1 MVYPAQHQNSLLQ
14 SSRPEFFSQLPSSTL
29 SLTSI
34 NTASSPLAEALDF
47 RFVQDLGEE
56 GNLGA
61 LLAGFTG
68 PGWEK
73 EKDVLFSKFRSR
85 GFHTMLI
92 NQSHP
97 AGSSS
102 SDSEPQ
108 IDCGM
113 GVKMVNQALATSQL
127 FSSHRRSLLSV
138 ILLSPSGPSSLPK
151 IDQALATARLFSS
164 HRRPLLSLILLPPS
178 GPSSLPKIDQALSSL
193 LTASAGLK
201 DTMTIVTA
209 RSSSSPLLPLP
220 FFLLVPRQV

>member
-1 MVYPAQHQNSLLQ
+1 MLDGSYSVYPAQHQNPLLQ
-14 SSRPEFFSQLPSSTL
+14 SSRSEFFSQLPSSTL

-85 GFHTMLI
+85 GFHTMLM

-113 GVKMVNQALATSQL
+113 GVKMVNQALATAQ
-127 FSSHRRSLLSV
+127 
-138 ILLSPSGPSSLPK
+138 
-151 IDQALATARLFSS
+151 LFSS
-164 HRRPLLSLILLPPS
+164 HRRPLLSVILLPPS

-201 DTMTIVTA
+201 DTMTIVIA

>member
-1 MVYPAQHQNSLLQ
+1 MLDGSYLVYPAQHQNPLLQ
-14 SSRPEFFSQLPSSTL
+14 SSRSEFFSQLPSSTS
-29 SLTSI
+29 SLTST

-68 PGWEK
+68 PAWEK

-85 GFHTMLI
+85 GFHTMLM

-102 SDSEPQ
+102 PDSEPQ

-113 GVKMVNQALATSQL
+113 GVKMVNQALATSQ
-127 FSSHRRSLLSV
+127 
-138 ILLSPSGPSSLPK
+138 
-151 IDQALATARLFSS
+151 LFSS

-201 DTMTIVTA
+201 DTMTIVIA

-220 FFLLVPRQV
+220 FFLVVPRQV

>member
-1 MVYPAQHQNSLLQ
+1 MLDGSYLVFPTQHQNPLLQ
-14 SSRPEFFSQLPSSTL
+14 SSRSEFFSQLPSSTS

-47 RFVQDLGEE
+47 RFIQDLGEE

-73 EKDVLFSKFRSR
+73 EKDVLFSKFRSQ
-85 GFHTMLI
+85 GFHTMLM

-108 IDCGM
+108 LDCGM
-113 GVKMVNQALATSQL
+113 GVKMVNQALAAS
-127 FSSHRRSLLSV
+127 
-138 ILLSPSGPSSLPK
+138 
-151 IDQALATARLFSS
+151 RLFSS
-164 HRRPLLSLILLPPS
+164 HRRPQLSLILLPPS

-220 FFLLVPRQV
+220 FFLIVPRQV

>member
-1 MVYPAQHQNSLLQ
+1 MLITILEGSCTLGLSRTTNPLLQ
-14 SSRPEFFSQLPSSTL
+14 SSRSEFFSQLPSSTS

-56 GNLGA
+56 GNMGA

-68 PGWEK
+68 PAWEK

-92 NQSHP
+92 NQSQP

-113 GVKMVNQALATSQL
+113 GVKMLNQASATS
-127 FSSHRRSLLSV
+127 
-138 ILLSPSGPSSLPK
+138 
-151 IDQALATARLFSS
+151 RLFSS
-164 HRRPLLSLILLPPS
+164 HRRPQLSVILLPPS

>member
-1 MVYPAQHQNSLLQ
+1 MLITILDGSCTLGLSCTTNPLLQ
-14 SSRPEFFSQLPSSTL
+14 SSRSEFFSQLPSSTL

-34 NTASSPLAEALDF
+34 NTASSPLADALDF

-56 GNLGA
+56 GNMGA

-68 PGWEK
+68 PAWEK

-92 NQSHP
+92 NQNSP
-97 AGSSS
+97 AVSSS

-113 GVKMVNQALATSQL
+113 GVKMVNQALATS
-127 FSSHRRSLLSV
+127 
-138 ILLSPSGPSSLPK
+138 
-151 IDQALATARLFSS
+151 RLFSS
-164 HRRPLLSLILLPPS
+164 HRRPLLSVILLPPS

-220 FFLLVPRQV
+220 FFLVVPRQV